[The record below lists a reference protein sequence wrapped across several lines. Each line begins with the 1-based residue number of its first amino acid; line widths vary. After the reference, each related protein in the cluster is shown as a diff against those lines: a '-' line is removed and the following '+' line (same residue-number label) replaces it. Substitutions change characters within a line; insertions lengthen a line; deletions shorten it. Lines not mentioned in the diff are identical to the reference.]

1 MWPQNEL
8 MQSPEQFT
16 CRLERVSAES
26 EQNRMLRQAG
36 LIRRPWLSCQACRAL
51 WRLGRLMMTAGQRLE
66 QRYAAARLS
75 PA

>member
-16 CRLERVSAES
+16 CRLERISAEAA
-26 EQNRMLRQAG
+26 QNRMLRQAG
-36 LIRRPWLSCQACRAL
+36 LNRRPWLACQACRAL
-51 WRLGRLMMTAGQRLE
+51 WRLGHLMVTAGQRLE
-66 QRYAAARLS
+66 QRYAATRLD